1 MPTTR
6 DPSNLYSIVDWTEE
20 VNEVPNQYGWV
31 KSQGIFNMSPTIQ
44 TSVLFDRNEKDIT
57 LLPAQNRGSR
67 HDTVGK
73 DRSVSTFAIP
83 LSFFKHSEFITPED
97 IQSHRMPGTPDSPE
111 TLANVRQNKFE
122 DGRVAVDQ
130 TQEYMM
136 IQALKGITT
145 TPDGGE
151 LVNMFTLFGI
161 SQPTM
166 NFALG
171 TATTEV
177 YNKVSELKRNV
188 QKNIRTGS
196 VIQGIDVICSESFFD
211 QLVTHPNVKEAYLN
225 WSSNSRYR
233 DEFSDYFSWGISDV
247 FVYNGVRF
255 ITYPATFNLPGGGT
269 EDAIDDGFAQ
279 VVPRARGLFRGYYG
293 PNDKLTGANQ
303 PGREIFAFEYR
314 DTRDEN
320 HEIEFE
326 TAPLMF
332 ATKPQVLYKLSAS

>member
-1 MPTTR
+1 MTTTR
-6 DPSNLYSIVDWTEE
+6 DPNNLYGVVDWTEA

-31 KSQGIFNMSPTIQ
+31 KSQGIFNMTPTTQ

-57 LLPAQNRGSR
+57 LLPAQNRGTR
-67 HDTVGK
+67 NNTVGK
-73 DRSVSTFAIP
+73 DRAVKTFALP

-97 IQSHRMPGTPDSPE
+97 IQNHRMPGTADMAE

-122 DGRVAVDQ
+122 DGRLSVDQ

-145 TPDGGE
+145 TPDGSE

-161 SQPTM
+161 AQPTM
-166 NFALG
+166 DFQLDVE
-171 TATTEV
+171 TTEV
-177 YNKVSELKRNV
+177 YNKVSELKRAV
-188 QKNIRTGS
+188 QSNIRSGS
-196 VIQGIDVICSESFFD
+196 VIQGLDVICSETFFD
-211 QLVTHPNVKEAYLN
+211 ALVSHANVKEAYMN

-233 DEFSDYFSWGISDV
+233 EEFSSYFSWGISDV

-255 ITYPATFNLPGGGT
+255 ITYPASFNLPDGT
-269 EDAIDDGFAQ
+269 SEDAIEAGFAQ

-293 PNDKLTGANQ
+293 PSDKLTGANQ
-303 PGREIFAFEYR
+303 PGRELFAFEYR
-314 DTRDEN
+314 DQRDEN

-332 ATKPQVLYKLSAS
+332 STKPQVLYKLSIT